1 MIFGRCL
8 SLWKDSQITN
18 IKILPGVEMKMKKK
32 NVHTAKRME
41 IPLGQ
46 NMQTLKQCNDK

>member
-41 IPLGQ
+41 IHTLGAKYANPETVQ
-46 NMQTLKQCNDK
+46 